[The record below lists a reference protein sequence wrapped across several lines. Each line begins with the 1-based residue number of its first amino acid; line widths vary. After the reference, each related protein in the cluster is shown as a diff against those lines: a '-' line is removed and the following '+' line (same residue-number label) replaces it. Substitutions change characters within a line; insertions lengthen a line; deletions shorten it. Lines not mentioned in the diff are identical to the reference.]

1 MFDISL
7 LFIFQSTSSLSEMK
21 KSSGLKNVGGD
32 TGKLIVYSDPDFQGE
47 EHTFLGTENFCNFHK
62 SIYSLRGLLHIL
74 MSKINTE
81 LH

>member
-7 LFIFQSTSSLSEMK
+7 FFIFQSTSSLSEMK

-47 EHTFLGTENFCNFHK
+47 EHTFLGLYVRQNYI
-62 SIYSLRGLLHIL
+62 SQVVLLL
-74 MSKINTE
+74 MGQ
-81 LH
+81 